1 MSDRAPVPGSRDV
14 NLLGR
19 IKGVTITPVGLE
31 ISGDMSFEQWQDI
44 GKRLGRVNDRFQW
57 FIGDWWNYGCHRYG
71 RREQAAEQW
80 GLAPHTCDNCGS
92 VAARFHPSRRREDLP
107 FSHHAEV
114 AFLPEHEADDL
125 LDWCADGRAARGRRW
140 SIQALRQE
148 KYRREQAKFPPP
160 TTRRIGLVIQERSD
174 PPTIVPRRPRVS
186 LDASPAGG
194 PVASELLE
202 LQEEPAPVPDR
213 VARVA
218 MANAGLDHL
227 TKADHA
233 AVLKTRLRAL
243 TDAEFDTLVEE
254 CQAERYGYQCRAA
267 NP

>member
-1 MSDRAPVPGSRDV
+1 VSNHAAGPGNRDV
-14 NLLGR
+14 NLLGGR
-19 IKGVTITPVGLE
+19 LKGVIVTTVGLE
-31 ISGDMSFEQWQDI
+31 FPGDLSFEQWQDI

-57 FIGDWWNYGCHRYG
+57 FVGDWWNYGCHRYG
-71 RREQAAEQW
+71 RRQQAAEEW
-80 GLAPHTCDNCGS
+80 GLCPQTCDNYGS
-92 VAARFHPSRRREDLP
+92 VARRFHPYRRREDLP

-174 PPTIVPRRPRVS
+174 PPTIVRRRRRVTLNPG
-186 LDASPAGG
+186 LDESPAGG
-194 PVASELLE
+194 PVAAELLG

-213 VARVA
+213 VARLA
-218 MANAGLDHL
+218 MAQAG
-227 TKADHA
+227 
-233 AVLKTRLRAL
+233 VRAL
-243 TDAEFDTLVEE
+243 TDAEFPEFEAFFEE
-254 CQAERYGYQCRAA
+254 HRTERYGTQRRAA
-267 NP
+267 QP